1 MQNAVSVPSSRRF
14 SIWLSF
20 FGFMLVG
27 ISSGVSGP
35 ILPSLSAYY
44 HVGDATIGLLLL
56 VSPFAYFLS
65 SLSSGLLIEK
75 FGLRWLLLMGTA
87 IFILGFAGFGL
98 RLPFLWLFAARL
110 CIGLGAGIIETGFN
124 IYISTQPRQE
134 TLLNNLHAFFGV
146 GSLLGPLLVSALLTL
161 LWDWNIA
168 YLFLVV
174 LCLPLALGLGPLF
187 SVPANIQD
195 TQRDEPA
202 RKEGIFGATLKLPV
216 VWIATLFLLVYVGV
230 ETCAGSW
237 GYTFLLNERAQSP
250 LIAGWIVSGYWL
262 GLTLGRFFLQ
272 RQAERMGISS
282 TVLVYICLICIVLS
296 SLLAWLVPSGIS
308 AALAFCLMGLGVAPL
323 YPLTVAIMPK
333 LVPAHLAASAI
344 SLLISVSIIGLG
356 VFPWLAG
363 LLAQAV
369 GIWTLMPFIILL
381 TLAMIIL
388 WRILA
393 RHIASPA

>member
-1 MQNAVSVPSSRRF
+1 MQNAVSVPSRRL

-35 ILPSLSAYY
+35 ILPSLGAYY

-75 FGLRWLLLMGTA
+75 FGLRWLLLLGTV
-87 IFILGFAGFGL
+87 IFALGFAGFGL
-98 RLPFLWLFAARL
+98 RLPFLWLFGARL
-110 CIGLGAGIIETGFN
+110 CIGLGSGIIETGFN

-161 LWDWNIA
+161 LWGWNIT

-195 TQRDEPA
+195 T
-202 RKEGIFGATLKLPV
+202 
-216 VWIATLFLLVYVGV
+216 
-230 ETCAGSW
+230 
-237 GYTFLLNERAQSP
+237 
-250 LIAGWIVSGYWL
+250 
-262 GLTLGRFFLQ
+262 
-272 RQAERMGISS
+272 
-282 TVLVYICLICIVLS
+282 
-296 SLLAWLVPSGIS
+296 
-308 AALAFCLMGLGVAPL
+308 
-323 YPLTVAIMPK
+323 
-333 LVPAHLAASAI
+333 H
-344 SLLISVSIIGLG
+344 
-356 VFPWLAG
+356 
-363 LLAQAV
+363 
-369 GIWTLMPFIILL
+369 
-381 TLAMIIL
+381 
-388 WRILA
+388 
-393 RHIASPA
+393 